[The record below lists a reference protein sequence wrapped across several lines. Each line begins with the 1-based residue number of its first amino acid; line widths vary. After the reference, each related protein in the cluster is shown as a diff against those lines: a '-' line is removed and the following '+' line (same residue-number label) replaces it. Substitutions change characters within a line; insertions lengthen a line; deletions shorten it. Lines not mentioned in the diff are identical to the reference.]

1 MKRSNRAVVFSTDT
15 KQTRKFAGDANRIWQ
30 AALSRNGY
38 ELSYD
43 PRGRCFKVSLGM

>member
-1 MKRSNRAVVFSTDT
+1 MDT
-15 KQTRKFAGDANRIWQ
+15 KKNSGFVVSLLPATGE

-43 PRGRCFKVSLGM
+43 PRGRCFKVFLGMWMDVAQGIF